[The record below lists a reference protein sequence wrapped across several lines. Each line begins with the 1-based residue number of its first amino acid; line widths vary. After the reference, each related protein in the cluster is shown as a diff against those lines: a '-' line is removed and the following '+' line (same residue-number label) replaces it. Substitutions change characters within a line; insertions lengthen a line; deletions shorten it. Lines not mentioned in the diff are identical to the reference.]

1 LSLRFDSEQAL
12 TQAAQRAAMAW
23 RSDGIAPLIV
33 GLKGDL
39 GVGKTT
45 FVRALL
51 EALGHTGR
59 VPSPTYTLLEQYAL
73 GDLSVVH
80 LDLYRLKEAREI
92 EFLGLRDW
100 LAQPGVWLM
109 VEWPERGGTLH
120 EALDLEIRLSIAGDD
135 SRLLEVQAF
144 SERGRRAST
153 RWLGQD
159 IN

>member
-12 TQAAQRAAMAW
+12 TRAAQRAAMAW

-100 LAQPGVWLM
+100 LAQPSVWVI

-120 EALDLEIRLSIAGDD
+120 EALDLEIRLSIAGDE
-135 SRLLEVQAF
+135 SRLVEALAF
-144 SERGRRAST
+144 SARGRRALT
-153 RWLGQD
+153 QWLGQD